1 MFSESPS
8 RYPEHTG
15 VQAQTGTLTGQVLG
29 LLGFSLLFTAGGAIL
44 APRLGPGAFWASL
57 IGSFG
62 CLIAL
67 WFLKE
72 KSPINLALF
81 YLFSVA
87 EGLLLGL
94 VVESYLARGQ
104 AGIVVNAAVT
114 TAALVL
120 ALSAYAWT
128 TKRDLTGMGTFL
140 MVALVGVIIAG
151 LVNVLWLHSGPLALL
166 ISAVTAVLF
175 GAYLMYDL
183 QRLKNTPAGTQGDAI
198 LFAVAIYL
206 DIFNIFLAILQIFG
220 FAGGREE

>member
-1 MFSESPS
+1 MFSDSPS
-8 RYPEHTG
+8 RYSEHTE

-44 APRLGPGAFWASL
+44 APGLGPGVFWASL

-72 KSPINLALF
+72 KTPINLGLF
-81 YLFSVA
+81 YVFSVA

-94 VVESYLARGQ
+94 VVESYLAQGQ

-120 ALSAYAWT
+120 ALGAYAWT
-128 TKRDLTGMGTFL
+128 TKRDLTGMGTF
-140 MVALVGVIIAG
+140 MTVALFAVIIAG
-151 LVNVLWLHSGPLALL
+151 LINLFFLHSGLLALL

-175 GAYLMYDL
+175 SAYLMYDL
-183 QRLKNTPAGTQGDAI
+183 QRLKNTPVGTQGDAI

-220 FAGGREE
+220 FVGGRED